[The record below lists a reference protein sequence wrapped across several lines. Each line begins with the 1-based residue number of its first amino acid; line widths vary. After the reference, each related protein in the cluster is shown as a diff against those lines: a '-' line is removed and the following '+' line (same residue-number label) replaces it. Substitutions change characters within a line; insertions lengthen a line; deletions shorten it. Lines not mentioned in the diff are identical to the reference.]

1 MSKQAHRQEQKV
13 AKSAKEGV
21 RQMHPD
27 FRKADSLSKEVI
39 GAAIEVHKIMGPGL
53 LESIYQRCLLR
64 EMELRG
70 YSACGQEKV
79 NITYK
84 DVTFTETLRFDLL
97 IENVLLVEVKAVQ
110 EIHAIHKAQLLSYMK
125 LLNIPV
131 GLLINFHEMKV
142 VNGISRMIL
151 KGADTN

>member
-110 EIHAIHKAQLLSYMK
+110 EIHQLLSYMK

-142 VNGISRMIL
+142 VNGIARMIL
-151 KGADTN
+151 KGADTD